1 MDKKNLVVGPGEADN
16 EHFGEILERL
26 RKRAGL
32 SRMEAAKAI
41 GVTSEYIRL
50 IERGKRTPA
59 AGQMPKIMGA
69 YGIHGDAAF
78 FGERSVTVDGH
89 VVEFNSRILE
99 ARGKSELNRDERIG
113 RVVRLLVTADPSVIE
128 QIYKILQ
135 RN

>member
-89 VVEFNSRILE
+89 GVQRAVD
-99 ARGKSELNRDERIG
+99 AGAVERIG